1 MGKLP
6 FFYRRKIEASPLT
19 YENKHTCIEKFFG
32 YVLEKLEFKNADSTI
47 FSETIALYMWTSIFY
62 DDISQIPES
71 LTAQYCLTH
80 LKSEKSRTSWVLA
93 KPRQSL
99 QFMSQNTLLY
109 RFIELLP
116 IHIVI
121 CKSPSSLYKHF
132 KDRIINQK
140 QIIKQT
146 EIVVELDT
154 IDGLERSDENPQQEN
169 SNSGKNLTISL
180 EQTVQEIKSEVAN
193 NSKELKEVKGELKE
207 VKDKVE
213 NNSKE
218 IKGSQKIL
226 MTK

>member
-6 FFYRRKIEASPLT
+6 FFYRRKIEASPQVSYWSNNIPDRVNLRVSST
-19 YENKHTCIEKFFG
+19 KTLRARYNS
-32 YVLEKLEFKNADSTI
+32 VSMFK
-47 FSETIALYMWTSIFY
+47 
-62 DDISQIPES
+62 
-71 LTAQYCLTH
+71 
-80 LKSEKSRTSWVLA
+80 EKSRTSWVLA

-121 CKSPSSLYKHF
+121 CKSPSSLYKYF

-154 IDGLERSDENPQQEN
+154 IDGLERSDDPQQEN
-169 SNSGKNLTISL
+169 SNSAIMTDRSL
-180 EQTVQEIKSEVAN
+180 AIIVKS
-193 NSKELKEVKGELKE
+193 SKK
-207 VKDKVE
+207 
-213 NNSKE
+213 
-218 IKGSQKIL
+218 
-226 MTK
+226 

>member
-1 MGKLP
+1 
-6 FFYRRKIEASPLT
+6 
-19 YENKHTCIEKFFG
+19 
-32 YVLEKLEFKNADSTI
+32 
-47 FSETIALYMWTSIFY
+47 MWTSIFY

-80 LKSEKSRTSWVLA
+80 LKSVCFWKDLDSDKGKFMFMLSARYNSVSMFKEKSRTSWVLA

-121 CKSPSSLYKHF
+121 CKSPSSLYKYF

-154 IDGLERSDENPQQEN
+154 IDGLERSDDPQQEN
-169 SNSGKNLTISL
+169 SNSAIMTDRSL
-180 EQTVQEIKSEVAN
+180 AIIVKS
-193 NSKELKEVKGELKE
+193 SKK
-207 VKDKVE
+207 
-213 NNSKE
+213 
-218 IKGSQKIL
+218 
-226 MTK
+226 